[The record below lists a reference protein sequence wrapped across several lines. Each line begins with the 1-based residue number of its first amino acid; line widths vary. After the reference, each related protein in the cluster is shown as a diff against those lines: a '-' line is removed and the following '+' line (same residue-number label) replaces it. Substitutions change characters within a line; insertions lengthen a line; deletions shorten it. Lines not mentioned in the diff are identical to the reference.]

1 MTNEI
6 WKPLTEYKFQDG
18 RILDCSEKIE
28 ISNKGRIRYPHSKKL
43 RKQHPKGTN
52 KGVTENQYLCVWIKP
67 KDTGIQ
73 HWLRVHR
80 AVASMFVPGY
90 EPGLEIDH
98 IDDDYLNNEA
108 SNLRWVTRQ
117 ENMKDRCK
125 S

>member
-6 WKPLTEYKFQDG
+6 WKPLTEYKFYNGRVLDG
-18 RILDCSEKIE
+18 SERIEV
-28 ISNKGRIRYPHSKKL
+28 SNQGRVRYSDSKKL
-43 RKQHPKGTN
+43 RKPIPKGTN
-52 KGVTENQYLCVWIKP
+52 AGQIENKYLCIWFKS
-67 KDTGIQ
+67 KETGIQ